1 MDKKETVKDVITDMR
16 MEIETLREDS
26 AKTSAEANT
35 DMFIANAVEV
45 FANRL
50 TSSIQRMTVDE

>member
-26 AKTSAEANT
+26 AKTSAEAST